1 MPKLSIVIQAGGESR
16 RMGQDKGLIN
26 FLGKPLIE
34 RVIERISP
42 IADELLV
49 TTNYP
54 QRYQFLD
61 IRLQSDLKPGR
72 GALGGLYTALSAA
85 RHPLVGV
92 VACDMP
98 FVNAGLLEAERDII
112 AESNWDVVIPDSGDG
127 LQPFHAVYRRQTCLP
142 AISRALR
149 DNLWKV
155 DSWFIQVNVRYLDKE
170 KIVQFDPSLSC
181 FFNINTTEDLQTAV
195 QIADR
200 S

>member
-16 RMGQDKGLIN
+16 RMGQDKGLID

>member
-112 AESNWDVVIPDSGDG
+112 AESNWDVVIPDRGDG